1 MDLEIGLGVTN
12 MKEVWLIRSIGL
24 PSPALVNQYLNVLV
38 LLEEDLVGVAGTGF
52 SDSLEEITVLF
63 LFLIFIYTIHF
74 RVILDRCTSDLDDMW
89 SSLDFTIHE
98 PKREA
103 SNSNTTATNSTPV
116 KKEWYEPAN
125 CQFI

>member
-52 SDSLEEITVLF
+52 SDSLEEITILF
-63 LFLIFIYTIHF
+63 LFFLFFDIYSYDTFQSYTRPLHF
-74 RVILDRCTSDLDDMW
+74 RFGRHVVFFRFYDTRTK
-89 SSLDFTIHE
+89 T
-98 PKREA
+98 
-103 SNSNTTATNSTPV
+103 
-116 KKEWYEPAN
+116 
-125 CQFI
+125 